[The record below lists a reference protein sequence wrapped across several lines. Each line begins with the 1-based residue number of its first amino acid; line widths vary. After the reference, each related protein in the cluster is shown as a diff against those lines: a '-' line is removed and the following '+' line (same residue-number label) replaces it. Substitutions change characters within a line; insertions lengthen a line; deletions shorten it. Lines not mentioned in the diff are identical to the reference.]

1 MTNLASNK
9 FWDTYWE
16 RIKIPS
22 RIDPTFSFDRCL
34 EKTFYRFLKADPKVK
49 LIEIG
54 CAPGRWLVYFH
65 EKYNYQVSGIDN
77 SEMGVRK
84 TQENLEYHNIDGK
97 IYKADLFKFD
107 PPEKYDIVISLGFIE
122 HFEEVDTIIEKH
134 LALIKPGGKLILG
147 IPNFRGVNFL
157 IQKYLGEEV
166 LDKHNLKIM
175 NKGFFEGLPQ
185 RFSLEKIF
193 VDYIGGFEPALF
205 LPSDKQNI
213 LTKVVLRARGAI
225 GLLRR
230 NSWLDGFNSR
240 LFSSYIIG
248 IFKHLDLGR

>member
-1 MTNLASNK
+1 LASNK
-9 FWDTYWE
+9 LWDTYWE

-34 EKTFYRFLKADPKVK
+34 EKTFSRFLTAAPEIS

-84 TQENLEYHNIDGK
+84 TQENLKYHSIDGK
-97 IYKADLFKFD
+97 IYKADLFKFH
-107 PPEKYDIVISLGFIE
+107 PPEKYDIVVSLGFIE
-122 HFEEVDTIIEKH
+122 HFEEVDKIIKKH
-134 LALIKPGGKLILG
+134 LSLLEPGGKLILG

-157 IQKYLGEEV
+157 IQKYVGPEV
-166 LDKHNLKIM
+166 LDKFAINLKIM
-175 NKGFFEGLPQ
+175 NKDFFEELPQ
-185 RFSLEKIF
+185 KFPLEKIF
-193 VDYIGGFEPALF
+193 VDYLGGFEPALF
-205 LPSDKQNI
+205 LSSDKQNI
-213 LTKVVLRARGAI
+213 LSKVILKAQGAI

-230 NSWLDGFNSR
+230 KNWLDDFNSR

-248 IFKHLDLGR
+248 IFKHLDLRG